1 MALVTVQRS
10 PSPSNTESEDVDTEE
25 GSNLKSPNRS
35 RRRSKSALKR
45 LKKLF
50 HTVRFISKLRP
61 CFSESYFT
69 VKGAAL
75 ILPQNDV
82 ESTFT
87 KKICKSSHGD
97 IQSHL
102 ESMIALLRRQ
112 DTIAL
117 AVKLEVTIPERHKYM
132 AVVSCMGKQDTEETV
147 ILGIDFCGNNQA
159 TIGLVL
165 PIWAD
170 TEIALDGDGGFSV
183 TSGGNRHM
191 FKPVTVHVMWFTL
204 QSLNKLVK
212 LARENKYIA
221 QGLSHTWVS
230 YYESSLT
237 SDIPLISEWNT
248 TEDLLFFK
256 AEPVLLPTDDEE
268 EAFLKRIRVEL
279 KNVMM
284 KEDLDEATSKY
295 LRTKVEERMNMK
307 LDQWKAYIEQEMLMI
322 MGQLDSPTLIKEYL
336 YLGSEWNASNIE
348 ELSKNG
354 VHYILNISREIDNFY
369 PGILHYYNIKEWDCE
384 ETNLLKYWENTHKFI
399 SKVREKKGIV
409 LVHCKMGI
417 SRSASTV
424 IAYLMKEYHMSRQ
437 EAYDMVKGMRSCI
450 MPNNAFWNQLETYEG
465 ILNASNQRLIF
476 KLRSETN
483 MDEKAKEIEKEEVNT
498 EDFLGVY
505 QEPIDES
512 YSDVFLKDISDNCS
526 YDFDIE
532 IGSSS
537 RSADSNEE
545 FYPDLPSPQPDGAQG
560 ISTDIPD
567 DEDSEDDS
575 ESSEEEEEEIP
586 ASFPQK
592 SLSPTSKSSSSNI
605 VPEIILSNSPADRP
619 ILDTEKVPNETRKD
633 IGESHSDM
641 DIAEIEGDCALE
653 TDISRETTPLS
664 DLGIHQHY
672 RKENIPWSAGTVKKT
687 KENLEGKSKDVSAS
701 SRSDDIKRK
710 IKDVETSPESSH
722 FSFDDHVTTNNEG
735 ITIIVTDESD
745 KQFQPI
751 DDVTQSET
759 NVDEVQAEKF
769 AQKDEDQDVKRPA
782 SVYDLE
788 EISLPAGIVRRTTQE
803 IEDRNRI
810 NDQSPDSEHKALQR
824 SSSLKTERD
833 TPRKKRNLERRKT
846 ITPILSSCSSSSCD
860 ASPTKDVSALN
871 FSKYDSVFTSP
882 AVLSRQLDDEKKEC
896 EKTCEKDDKT
906 DFVNIS
912 ANKNDENTEE
922 VKSIELEEAD
932 LAVYKFLGEEVSVKK
947 GIVKKQTMGIE
958 LMNRERL
965 SSENEKSDVGSRSRR
980 TSDNEGS
987 GSHPTTPTE
996 VKNSGKEV
1004 IEVTPSCTIS
1014 MDTQNK
1020 VENVSSE
1027 SEENK
1032 KSSESDGRIEEKTP
1046 LFSVAKESFERASA
1060 KTKDHD
1066 DPVFHTPK
1074 NKKRPEPRFDAATL
1088 ELIRE
1093 IGSAILN
1100 SPAKS
1105 EVEDYEEEEAQLGS
1119 GLVRHYVR
1127 GIEKKTSV
1135 SKKKKTKEII
1145 IIDKETQ
1152 EKKHSW
1158 RWSSPPDQNKESPNE
1173 HSKKPLIQS
1182 NSSPVLSTKQMIQ
1195 SGKPGSD
1202 FDLSPLKG
1210 SPPKRGGEIGKSSP
1224 KKSVGIDSE
1233 YSSSLGS
1240 DSSVGAKDGENSEVF
1255 NFKSLVGKYG
1265 GSCQDC
1271 LDSHPNSSSLS
1282 EIKEV
1287 NSCES
1292 LKNVGTNPTPNKET
1306 ENDSSINTQSDS
1318 EESTNEDCVKLRH
1331 IRNQLRKTSHHTHRP
1346 KSVELVRRHSLA
1358 PGMFGVTDTSMEDNQ
1373 SAFSWEGRKV
1383 RKLQGKSH
1391 PLTKLEWRKKFYN
1404 TM

>member
-82 ESTFT
+82 ESTYT

-97 IQSHL
+97 IQNHL
-102 ESMIALLRRQ
+102 ESMIGLLRRQ

-117 AVKLEVTIPERHKYM
+117 AVKLEVTVPERHKYM

-170 TEIALDGDGGFSV
+170 TEIALDGDGEFNV

-212 LARENKYIA
+212 IARENKYIA
-221 QGLSHTWVS
+221 EGLSHTWVS
-230 YYESSLT
+230 VYESSLT

-348 ELSKNG
+348 ELSRNG

-437 EAYDMVKGMRSCI
+437 EGYDMVKGMRSCI

-465 ILNASNQRLIF
+465 ILNASNQRQIF
-476 KLRSETN
+476 KLRSETK
-483 MDEKAKEIEKEEVNT
+483 MDEKVKEIEKEDVMSN

-560 ISTDIPD
+560 KDIPD
-567 DEDSEDDS
+567 EDSDGDS
-575 ESSEEEEEEIP
+575 ESSDEDEEEEDVPI
-586 ASFPQK
+586 SFPQK
-592 SLSPTSKSSSSNI
+592 SISPTSKSSSS
-605 VPEIILSNSPADRP
+605 SNFVSEKLISTLPASKQT
-619 ILDTEKVPNETRKD
+619 LNTEKVPTETRK
-633 IGESHSDM
+633 GESHSDM
-641 DIAEIEGDCALE
+641 DIAEIEGDCDLE
-653 TDISRETTPLS
+653 SDKSRDTTPLS
-664 DLGIHQHY
+664 DLGIHHHY
-672 RKENIPWSAGTVKKT
+672 IKENIPWSAGTVKKT
-687 KENLEGKSKDVSAS
+687 KENLEGKSKDVSGQG

-710 IKDVETSPESSH
+710 FKDIETSPESSH
-722 FSFDDHVTTNNEG
+722 FLFDDHVTTTTEG

-745 KQFQPI
+745 RLFHPI
-751 DDVTQSET
+751 DGVTQSET
-759 NVDEVQAEKF
+759 NVDKVQDEKS
-769 AQKDEDQDVKRPA
+769 AQKDENQDLKRPA

-810 NDQSPDSEHKALQR
+810 DDQSPDSLHKALQR

-860 ASPTKDVSALN
+860 ASPTKDISVLN
-871 FSKYDSVFTSP
+871 LSTYDSVFTSP
-882 AVLSRQLDDEKKEC
+882 AVLSRQLDDEKKES
-896 EKTCEKDDKT
+896 EKTLEKDNKT
-906 DFVNIS
+906 DFVNNG
-912 ANKNDENTEE
+912 ANKLDDNTEE
-922 VKSIELEEAD
+922 VKSMEQEEAD

-958 LMNRERL
+958 LMSRERS
-965 SSENEKSDVGSRSRR
+965 SSETEKSEVGSRSRK

-996 VKNSGKEV
+996 VKKSYKEIV
-1004 IEVTPSCTIS
+1004 EVTPSCTVS
-1014 MDTQNK
+1014 MDMQNK
-1020 VENVSSE
+1020 IENVLSLE
-1027 SEENK
+1027 SEETK
-1032 KSSESDGRIEEKTP
+1032 KPSESDDRIEEKTP

-1060 KTKDHD
+1060 KTKDHED
-1066 DPVFHTPK
+1066 SIFHTPK
-1074 NKKRPEPRFDAATL
+1074 NKKRPGFDAATL

-1135 SKKKKTKEII
+1135 AKKKKTREII

-1158 RWSSPPDQNKESPNE
+1158 RWSSPPDQNKESPKE
-1173 HSKKPLIQS
+1173 LSKKPLIQS
-1182 NSSPVLSTKQMIQ
+1182 NSSPVLSTKLFIQ
-1195 SGKPGSD
+1195 SGKPGNDS
-1202 FDLSPLKG
+1202 DLSPLKG
-1210 SPPKRGGEIGKSSP
+1210 SPPKRGGEIGKASP
-1224 KKSVGIDSE
+1224 KKLVGIDSE

-1240 DSSVGAKDGENSEVF
+1240 DSSVGAKDEENSEVF
-1255 NFKSLVGKYG
+1255 DFKSLVGKYG

-1271 LDSHPNSSSLS
+1271 LDSHVNSSSLS

-1292 LKNVGTNPTPNKET
+1292 LKNVGTNQTQNTET
-1306 ENDSSINTQSDS
+1306 EIDSSIDKQSDS

-1331 IRNQLRKTSHHTHRP
+1331 IRNHLRKTSHHTHRP

-1358 PGMFGVTDTSMEDNQ
+1358 PNMFGGMDTSTEDNQ
-1373 SAFSWEGRKV
+1373 SAFSWEGKKV

>member
-35 RRRSKSALKR
+35 RS
-45 LKKLF
+45 
-50 HTVRFISKLRP
+50 
-61 CFSESYFT
+61 FSESYFT

-117 AVKLEVTIPERHKYM
+117 AVKLEVTVPERHKYM

-212 LARENKYIA
+212 IARENKYIA

-483 MDEKAKEIEKEEVNT
+483 MDEKAKEIEKEDVMNA

-505 QEPIDES
+505 QEPIDE
-512 YSDVFLKDISDNCS
+512 DVFLKDISDNCS
-526 YDFDIE
+526 YDFDME

-560 ISTDIPD
+560 ISKDIPD
-567 DEDSEDDS
+567 EEDSDDS
-575 ESSEEEEEEIP
+575 ESSEEEEEIP
-586 ASFPQK
+586 VSFRSPISK
-592 SLSPTSKSSSSNI
+592 SLSSNI
-605 VPEIILSNSPADRP
+605 VPEKILSTLPADKQ
-619 ILDTEKVPNETRKD
+619 ILDTEKVPDETRKD
-633 IGESHSDM
+633 KGESQSDM

-701 SRSDDIKRK
+701 SRSDDTKRK

-759 NVDEVQAEKF
+759 NVDEVQEEKF

-803 IEDRNRI
+803 IEDRNRT

-860 ASPTKDVSALN
+860 ASPTKDISALN

-882 AVLSRQLDDEKKEC
+882 AVLSRQLDDEKKES
-896 EKTCEKDDKT
+896 EKICEKDDKT
-906 DFVNIS
+906 DLVSIN
-912 ANKNDENTEE
+912 ANKHDDTTEE

-987 GSHPTTPTE
+987 GSQPTTPTE
-996 VKNSGKEV
+996 VKKSGKE
-1004 IEVTPSCTIS
+1004 IMEVTPSCTIS

-1020 VENVSSE
+1020 VENESLE
-1027 SEENK
+1027 SEGNK
-1032 KSSESDGRIEEKTP
+1032 ISSESDGGIEEKTP

-1173 HSKKPLIQS
+1173 HYKKSLIQS

-1240 DSSVGAKDGENSEVF
+1240 DSNVGAKDGENSEVF

-1271 LDSHPNSSSLS
+1271 LDSHPSSSSLS

-1292 LKNVGTNPTPNKET
+1292 LKNVGTNPTQNKET

-1331 IRNQLRKTSHHTHRP
+1331 IRNQLRKTSHRTHRP

-1373 SAFSWEGRKV
+1373 SAFSWEGKKV

>member
-35 RRRSKSALKR
+35 RS
-45 LKKLF
+45 
-50 HTVRFISKLRP
+50 
-61 CFSESYFT
+61 FSESYFT

-117 AVKLEVTIPERHKYM
+117 AVKLEVTVPERHKYM

-212 LARENKYIA
+212 IARENKYIA

-483 MDEKAKEIEKEEVNT
+483 MDEKAKEIEKEDVMNA

-505 QEPIDES
+505 QEPIDE
-512 YSDVFLKDISDNCS
+512 DVFLKDISDNCS
-526 YDFDIE
+526 YDFDME

-560 ISTDIPD
+560 ISKDIPD
-567 DEDSEDDS
+567 EEDSDDS
-575 ESSEEEEEEIP
+575 ESSEEEEEIP
-586 ASFPQK
+586 VSFRSPISK
-592 SLSPTSKSSSSNI
+592 SLSSNI
-605 VPEIILSNSPADRP
+605 VPEKILSTLPADKQ

-633 IGESHSDM
+633 KGESQSDM

-701 SRSDDIKRK
+701 SRSDDNKRK

-759 NVDEVQAEKF
+759 NVDEVQEEKF

-803 IEDRNRI
+803 IEDRNRT

-860 ASPTKDVSALN
+860 ASPTKDISALN

-882 AVLSRQLDDEKKEC
+882 AVLSRQLDDEKKES
-896 EKTCEKDDKT
+896 EKICEKDDKT
-906 DFVNIS
+906 DLVSIN
-912 ANKNDENTEE
+912 ANKHDDTTEE

-987 GSHPTTPTE
+987 GSQPTTPTE
-996 VKNSGKEV
+996 VKKSGKE
-1004 IEVTPSCTIS
+1004 IMEVTPSCTIS

-1020 VENVSSE
+1020 VENESLE
-1027 SEENK
+1027 SEGNK
-1032 KSSESDGRIEEKTP
+1032 ISSESDGGIEEKTP

-1173 HSKKPLIQS
+1173 HYKKSLIQS

-1240 DSSVGAKDGENSEVF
+1240 DSNVGAKDGENSEVF

-1271 LDSHPNSSSLS
+1271 LDSHPSSSSLS

-1292 LKNVGTNPTPNKET
+1292 LKNVGTNPTQNKET

-1331 IRNQLRKTSHHTHRP
+1331 IRNQLRKTSHRTHRP

-1373 SAFSWEGRKV
+1373 SAFSWEGKKV

>member
-35 RRRSKSALKR
+35 RS
-45 LKKLF
+45 
-50 HTVRFISKLRP
+50 
-61 CFSESYFT
+61 FSESYFT

-117 AVKLEVTIPERHKYM
+117 AVKLEVTVPERHKYM

-212 LARENKYIA
+212 IARENKYIA

-483 MDEKAKEIEKEEVNT
+483 MDEKAKEIEKEDVMNA

-505 QEPIDES
+505 QEPIDE
-512 YSDVFLKDISDNCS
+512 DVFLKDISDNCS
-526 YDFDIE
+526 YDFDME

-560 ISTDIPD
+560 ISKDIPD
-567 DEDSEDDS
+567 EEDSDDS
-575 ESSEEEEEEIP
+575 ESSEEEEEIP
-586 ASFPQK
+586 VSFRSPISK
-592 SLSPTSKSSSSNI
+592 SLSSNI
-605 VPEIILSNSPADRP
+605 VPEKILSTLPADKQ

-633 IGESHSDM
+633 KGESQSDM

-701 SRSDDIKRK
+701 SRSDDTKRK

-759 NVDEVQAEKF
+759 NVDEVQEEKF

-803 IEDRNRI
+803 IEDRNRT

-860 ASPTKDVSALN
+860 ASPTKDISALN

-882 AVLSRQLDDEKKEC
+882 AVLSRQLDDEKKES
-896 EKTCEKDDKT
+896 EKICEKDDKT
-906 DFVNIS
+906 DLVSIN
-912 ANKNDENTEE
+912 ANKHDDTTEE

-987 GSHPTTPTE
+987 GSQPTTPTE
-996 VKNSGKEV
+996 VKKSGKE
-1004 IEVTPSCTIS
+1004 IMEVTPSCTIS

-1020 VENVSSE
+1020 VENESLE
-1027 SEENK
+1027 SEGNK
-1032 KSSESDGRIEEKTP
+1032 ISSESDGGIEEKTP

-1173 HSKKPLIQS
+1173 HKKSLIQS

-1240 DSSVGAKDGENSEVF
+1240 DSNVGAKDGENSEVF

-1271 LDSHPNSSSLS
+1271 LDSHPSSSSLS

-1292 LKNVGTNPTPNKET
+1292 LKNVGTNPTQNKET

-1331 IRNQLRKTSHHTHRP
+1331 IRNQLRKTSHRTHRP

-1373 SAFSWEGRKV
+1373 SAFSWEGKKV